1 MNQILP
7 LAPVARIIKELG
19 KAERV
24 GEDATGALREELE
37 KHGEKV
43 SQEAAKLA
51 VHAKRKTV
59 KAEDIRLAAETLRRQ
74 GGG

>member
-1 MNQILP
+1 MSGILP

-19 KAERV
+19 KAVRV

-37 KHGEKV
+37 KHGERV
-43 SQEAAKLA
+43 SAEAAKLA
-51 VHAKRKTV
+51 THAGRKTV

-74 GGG
+74 SG

>member
-1 MNQILP
+1 MSGILP

-24 GEDATGALREELE
+24 GEDATAALREVLE
-37 KHGEKV
+37 KHGERV

-51 VHAKRKTV
+51 MHARRKTV
-59 KAEDIRLAAETLRRQ
+59 KAEDIRLASETLNRQ
-74 GGG
+74 G

>member
-1 MNQILP
+1 MAGILP

-37 KHGEKV
+37 RYGEKV
-43 SQEAAKLA
+43 SLEAAKLT